1 MFTTRVSIFVSLV
14 AFALLGNIVTA
25 EKAFVITAYYNILR
39 QTMTVFFPQGNLQ
52 KSKKYLLKKKNFTGI
67 GQFAETLVSIKRIQK
82 YMMYDEKLHSKTLA
96 EHLADDTEN
105 GELSSDTKLNKS
117 SQDDIRKSAA
127 HLSAAGIQVT
137 NIKARWDSENT
148 EYTLNDVNLRV
159 QPGTLVAIIGPVG
172 SGKSSLIQAIL
183 GELSIESGTIDVNG
197 IISYASQEPWLFSG
211 TVRTNILFGQPMNR
225 DRYKQVVKKCALER
239 DFALLPNGD
248 KTIVGERG
256 QSLSGGQKARIS
268 LARACYRNAG
278 IYLLDDPLSA
288 VDTHVGKHL
297 FDQCLRDLLRN
308 NIVILVTHQLQ
319 YLQHVDQIVIFNHGK
334 VEAVGTY
341 ESLRETGLD
350 FAKLLADPSKE
361 EKNDESSLS
370 RSRSGSRLNRQSSEA
385 SNTSLEEKPDENPIQ
400 NEEKRSDRAIGLSLY
415 SKYFKA
421 GGGFFFFYV
430 MLFFCIFA
438 QILASGGD
446 FFLTY
451 W

>member
-1 MFTTRVSIFVSLV
+1 
-14 AFALLGNIVTA
+14 
-25 EKAFVITAYYNILR
+25 
-39 QTMTVFFPQGNLQ
+39 
-52 KSKKYLLKKKNFTGI
+52 
-67 GQFAETLVSIKRIQK
+67 
-82 YMMYDEKLHSKTLA
+82 MMYDEKIHLKTLA
-96 EHLADDTEN
+96 EHMEDDTEKEEN
-105 GELSSDTKLNKS
+105 EKENCGDVLSNEAKLKIDIIDELRKS
-117 SQDDIRKSAA
+117 SA
-127 HLSAAGIQVT
+127 HLSTAGIQVK
-137 NIKARWDSENT
+137 NIKAQWDAENT
-148 EYTLNDVNLRV
+148 EYTLDDVNLHV

-183 GELSIESGTIDVNG
+183 GELPIESGSINVNG
-197 IISYASQEPWLFSG
+197 IVSYASQEPWLFSG

-297 FDQCLRDLLRN
+297 FDQCLRDLLKN

-350 FAKLLADPSKE
+350 FAKLLSDPSKDD
-361 EKNDESSLS
+361 KLDDKSLN
-370 RSRSGSRLNRQSSEA
+370 RSRSGSRLRRQSSDT
-385 SNTSLEEKPDENPIQ
+385 SNTSLDDKPDESPMQ
-400 NEEKRSDRAIGLSLY
+400 NEEKRSEGAVGLSLY
-415 SKYFKA
+415 KKYFKA
-421 GGGFFFFYV
+421 GGGFCFFYIMV
-430 MLFFCIFA
+430 LFCIFA
-438 QILASGGD
+438 QVLASGGD

-451 W
+451 WYVRFIEIKKKLH